1 MSPERPSGLRVAAF
15 TPGPPKRS
23 GGAVYAGALLPALA
37 EHVAVTAVSPDPID
51 WDGPSVRPD
60 DVDPSDYDVLL
71 HFLADNEDHLFA
83 YRSAVRLGG
92 VVVCHDLML
101 PHLLQTFA
109 PEEEAADLSEHL
121 GEEGA
126 QAVLARRR
134 RGVASHQE
142 VYLLPVVN
150 RALRA
155 AHGAVVHSRHA
166 KFVLEAELPGL
177 AVSHVPTHAGAV
189 PDDLPADPGE
199 LRAALGLP
207 PAAFLVGMFG
217 YLGGH
222 KRVRQSL
229 EAVAAALPVARRA
242 GVDVRPVLVG
252 AEVGGELEAAVHD
265 LGLDGV
271 AVVRGAVDDGSFFA
285 HMAAVDAVVALRYPT
300 LGESSATIVQAMR
313 LGIPVITSD
322 HAQFGEER
330 AAIRVAPDGEEV
342 DRVAEALV
350 TLATCAHCRS
360 AAAEQ
365 AARRGAATTLDATV
379 AAYVTALEAAAS

>member
-1 MSPERPSGLRVAAF
+1 MSPPRRLKVAAF

-37 EHVAVTAVSPDPID
+37 ERVAVTAVSPDPID
-51 WDGPSVRPD
+51 WDGPVARPG

-71 HFLADNEDHLFA
+71 HFLADSEDHLFA

-109 PEEEAADLSEHL
+109 PEDEAADLAASV
-121 GEEGA
+121 GAAGA

-150 RALRA
+150 RALLRA
-155 AHGAVVHSRHA
+155 TAGVVHSRYA
-166 KFVLEAELPGL
+166 RFVLEAELPGL
-177 AVSHVPTHAGAV
+177 RVFHVPTHAAAV
-189 PDDLPADPGE
+189 PDDLPADRGE

-207 PAAFLVGMFG
+207 PAVFLVGMFG

-242 GVDVRPVLVG
+242 GVDLRPVLVG
-252 AEVGGELEAAVHD
+252 SHIGGEPAAALRD
-265 LGLDGV
+265 LGLDRV
-271 AVVRGAVDDGSFFA
+271 AVVRGAVDDRSFFA

-313 LGIPVITSD
+313 LGVPVITSD

-330 AAIRVAPDGEEV
+330 AAIRVAPDGDEV

-350 TLATCAHCRS
+350 ALATCAHCRS
-360 AAAEQ
+360 SAAEQ
-365 AARRGAATTLDATV
+365 AARRGAAATLDATV
-379 AAYVTALEAAAS
+379 AGYVTALEAAAPS